1 MRLFILPN
9 KESVDQQHFLS
20 VMLMYSKVKQILG
33 AECPS
38 QSYGSNLRPEA
49 TVYYL
54 VTKKNTAQFSYITLT
69 SYSIYYLNESH
80 PIVFTNVVY

>member
-9 KESVDQQHFLS
+9 KESVDQQNFLS
-20 VMLMYSKVKQILG
+20 VMLMYSKVRQILG

-49 TVYYL
+49 TVYY
-54 VTKKNTAQFSYITLT
+54 
-69 SYSIYYLNESH
+69 
-80 PIVFTNVVY
+80 

>member
-9 KESVDQQHFLS
+9 KESVDQQNFLT
-20 VMLMYSKVKQILG
+20 VMLIYSKVTQILG
-33 AECPS
+33 VESPS

-49 TVYYL
+49 TVYYQ
-54 VTKKNTAQFSYITLT
+54 VTQKNTAQFSYITLT
-69 SYSIYYLNESH
+69 SYITYHLNGSH